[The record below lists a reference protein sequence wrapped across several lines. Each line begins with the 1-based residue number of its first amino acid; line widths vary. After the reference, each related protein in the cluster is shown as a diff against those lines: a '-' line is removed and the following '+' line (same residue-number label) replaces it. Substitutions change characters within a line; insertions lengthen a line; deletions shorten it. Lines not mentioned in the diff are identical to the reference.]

1 MPKVW
6 FKFKENFEI
15 HERWWN
21 YNKHFAIYCLMSKSH
36 FDKVE
41 LWNDSHNGIFFW
53 RMVGSHQTDF
63 CYLLSNSISKVWLSR
78 ELSLLQYFG
87 HLMQRVDSLEKTL
100 ILGGVGGRR
109 RRGQQRMRWLDGNT
123 DLMHMSLGELQELVM
138 DREAWNAVIHGVAKS
153 RTWLSDWTGL
163 NLSVKLGVL
172 TICLNLF

>member
-100 ILGGVGGRR
+100 ILGGGDNRQWDGWMTFRT
-109 RRGQQRMRWLDGNT
+109 RW
-123 DLMHMSLGELQELVM
+123 
-138 DREAWNAVIHGVAKS
+138 
-153 RTWLSDWTGL
+153 TWVWANSGSWWWTGKPGMLQSIGSQSQTTEQL
-163 NLSVKLGVL
+163 NWTEWMTLGLSRWH
-172 TICLNLF
+172 